1 MSETGPSPVF
11 YAERMLHEAVLSL
24 RNGDERHYMLVR
36 GQILTSSL
44 GEQVVDAAM
53 HLVLEKAVQR
63 AWDACWQPVELARA
77 VRRTFDSTSAE
88 LSVDAMAG
96 AMRGFPAEQVDPRW
110 QAQLDELK
118 AAVWWDGQLAYA
130 PQAAA
135 RHGLNRGDLVDY
147 VVSLVELCLR
157 LPRME
162 LVVPAPGTAA
172 APRQVRRRVPAA
184 TGEERQLDRIRALLA
199 KAESTSYPDEAEA
212 FTAKAQEL
220 MARHSIDAA
229 RLAAAEG
236 GADAPAVL
244 RIAVDNPYE
253 LPKCLLLQAVAEAN
267 RCHAVFMKEWGLS
280 TVVGF
285 EADLEAVE
293 LLFTSLLVQATRAM
307 TATGPRADR
316 YGRNNT
322 RSFRQ
327 SFLTAYA
334 QRVGE
339 RLADA
344 TEQVDAEVVA
354 GTDLVPL
361 LAARAEAVDQAFE
374 ALFPERTGRSASVS
388 NREGWH
394 AGLAAAD
401 RAELTMRERL
411 PR

>member
-1 MSETGPSPVF
+1 MTDSGPSPVD
-11 YAERMLHEAVLSL
+11 YAERMFHEAVLCL
-24 RNGDERHYMLVR
+24 RNGDERRYRLVR

-44 GEQVVDAAM
+44 GEQAVDVAM
-53 HLVLEKAVQR
+53 LVLLEKGVQR
-63 AWDACWQPVELARA
+63 AWNANWQPAELVRA
-77 VRRTFDSTSAE
+77 VRRTFDATAALIVTDAAAG
-88 LSVDAMAG
+88 LSRA
-96 AMRGFPAEQVDPRW
+96 FTAEQVDPRW
-110 QAQLDELK
+110 QAQLDELN
-118 AAVWWDGQLAYA
+118 AVAWWSDDFAYA
-130 PQAAA
+130 
-135 RHGLNRGDLVDY
+135 REFVTTHRLDRGELVDY
-147 VVSLVELCLR
+147 VAMLVELFLR
-157 LPRME
+157 LPQLE
-162 LVVPAPGTAA
+162 LVVPAPGA
-172 APRQVRRRVPAA
+172 APPRRVPRQARP
-184 TGEERQLDRIRALLA
+184 GDGQERQLDRIRALLA
-199 KAESTSYPDEAEA
+199 KAESTTFEEEAEA

-236 GADAPAVL
+236 GTDGPAVL
-244 RIAVDNPYE
+244 RIPVDNPYE

-307 TATGPRADR
+307 TGTGPRADR

-322 RSFRQ
+322 RSFRH

-339 RLADA
+339 RLTQA

-361 LAARAEAVDQAFE
+361 LAARAEAVDAAFE
-374 ALFPERTGRSASVS
+374 ALFPERTGRSATVS
-388 NREGWH
+388 NREGWD

-401 RAELTMRERL
+401 RAELTMRQRL